1 MPCDLQNTAIV
12 SVKCSE
18 KLIIGLKYSQMKTTE
33 LKIKNMVCPR
43 CIKVVIEEL
52 EKLGHEVKDIKLGE
66 VSIIGQINEDKLVL
80 ITDALVKNG
89 FELIDDRKSQ
99 LIEAIKNIVIDAIH
113 YNDLSEQNYIWSDFI
128 SKNLNLEYKYLSQL
142 FSSVEGITIEHY
154 IILQKIE
161 KAKEYIVYNELT
173 LSEISWK
180 LGYSS
185 VAHLSNQ
192 FKNITGMPPR
202 DFKQIGIHKRKP
214 LDKV

>member
-1 MPCDLQNTAIV
+1 
-12 SVKCSE
+12 
-18 KLIIGLKYSQMKTTE
+18 MKTTE

-43 CIKVVIEEL
+43 CIKVVKEEL
-52 EKLGHEVKDIKLGE
+52 EKLGHEIKDIKLGE
-66 VSIIGQINEDKLVL
+66 VNIVGKINENQLSKVKEVL
-80 ITDALVKNG
+80 IKNG

-99 LIEAIKNIVIDAIH
+99 LIEAIKNLIINAIH
-113 YNDLSEQNYIWSDFI
+113 YDDLSEQNYIWSDLI
-128 SKNLNLEYKYLSQL
+128 SKKLNLEYKYLSQL
-142 FSSVEGITIEHY
+142 YSSVEGITIERY

-161 KAKEYIVYNELT
+161 KAKELIVYNELT
-173 LSEISWK
+173 LSEIAWK

-192 FKNITGMPPR
+192 FKKVTGMPPR